1 MELAT
6 RRPSVRR
13 DKSQHATAMW
23 VAFERVLE
31 QEDEQLNVKRK
42 VTKTP
47 YIKVTPNLTGSDNDR
62 AIVRMA
68 GQTFPGMAHWA
79 SSGPTGK
86 TCGVCVHWSGPCA
99 KFRVLTNEQGPKVP
113 MSAAACK
120 HFEDKP
126 RW

>member
-68 GQTFPGMAHWA
+68 GQTFAAWR
-79 SSGPTGK
+79 TGRVQVQPEK
-86 TCGVCVHWSGPCA
+86 RAVCVCTGLAPAPSFG
-99 KFRVLTNEQGPKVP
+99 F
-113 MSAAACK
+113 
-120 HFEDKP
+120 
-126 RW
+126 